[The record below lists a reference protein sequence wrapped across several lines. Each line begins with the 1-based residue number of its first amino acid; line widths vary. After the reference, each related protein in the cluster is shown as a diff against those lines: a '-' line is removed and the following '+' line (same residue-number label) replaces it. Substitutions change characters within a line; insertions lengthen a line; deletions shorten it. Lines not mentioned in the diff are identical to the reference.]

1 MYEVPVVIKA
11 GSMPCD
17 LYNRDCVLKR
27 RPGRDYFADG
37 TIPVA
42 FFFVLQVSSSVEKR
56 ARRRSNVP
64 RLMWQSH
71 LKWMTCSFCAAGFF
85 QRREK
90 GTPKKQCSTPHVTKP
105 SKMDDVFQH
114 TNAMAPGQ
122 RAVAE
127 ESLNLARLESSKFR
141 QSASA
146 KHTTNRGMHNCYNV
160 VFSFQGTF
168 IIVPK
173 SSRVSGHSSLSS
185 IDQQVR
191 QSCQKSNHPLLFLVN
206 HPLLS
211 WKRWIPV
218 RVTSQ
223 RPKLLPKQAVVDHL
237 SMPSSRKPSPRHSNL
252 YSAHLRQKLLVAQ
265 ARRSISSKRPL
276 GKVAP
281 AYDRSFPNRTVRAV
295 ALVLSTHPSLM
306 TWMSSSTSFTRVLPR
321 CLFTIVEA
329 IFVVTHSR
337 SWSAKTPKLLM
348 EGYTVPAI
356 GPWKIS
362 PWPSAA
368 PRTAVPNMPYL
379 LNRGFVCRCVDG
391 DDNDLPYLY
400 RKAMRCATFDDQ
412 KM

>member
-1 MYEVPVVIKA
+1 
-11 GSMPCD
+11 MPCD

-37 TIPVA
+37 TILRP
-42 FFFVLQVSSSVEKR
+42 F
-56 ARRRSNVP
+56 
-64 RLMWQSH
+64 
-71 LKWMTCSFCAAGFF
+71 SFCAAGFF
-85 QRREK
+85 QRRREK
-90 GTPKKQCSTPHVTKP
+90 GTPKKQRSTPHVTKP

-211 WKRWIPV
+211 
-218 RVTSQ
+218 
-223 RPKLLPKQAVVDHL
+223 
-237 SMPSSRKPSPRHSNL
+237 
-252 YSAHLRQKLLVAQ
+252 
-265 ARRSISSKRPL
+265 
-276 GKVAP
+276 
-281 AYDRSFPNRTVRAV
+281 
-295 ALVLSTHPSLM
+295 
-306 TWMSSSTSFTRVLPR
+306 
-321 CLFTIVEA
+321 
-329 IFVVTHSR
+329 
-337 SWSAKTPKLLM
+337 
-348 EGYTVPAI
+348 
-356 GPWKIS
+356 
-362 PWPSAA
+362 
-368 PRTAVPNMPYL
+368 
-379 LNRGFVCRCVDG
+379 
-391 DDNDLPYLY
+391 
-400 RKAMRCATFDDQ
+400 
-412 KM
+412 